1 MSSLTRR
8 HFFQGATL
16 AASATRVWG
25 ANDAIGVGIVGLG
38 GRGISDHLRC
48 YLSIPE
54 VRMTGLCDVNQAARE
69 VAQSKVTAKG
79 QAKAAE
85 YNDMRKMFEDKN
97 VDVVSIATPNHWHA
111 LATIWAVRAGKD
123 VYCEKPA
130 SYNIYEGYRMI
141 EEARKAKR
149 MVQVGSQ
156 SRSTPH
162 KIRAMQMIKEGLLG
176 EVYMAKGL
184 CYKRRRSIGKTPPE
198 PVPAGIDWDLFL
210 GPAPMHEFT
219 KNRYK
224 YNWHWFWDT
233 GNGDI
238 GNQGIHE
245 MDICR
250 WALGDIGLPQT
261 VFSTGGKFLYDD
273 DQETP
278 NTQIATLS
286 YPGKQI
292 VFEVRG
298 LLTGPEGNQPLN
310 HYCVGNLI
318 YGSKGWMWI
327 DAGGYQVYKGDDADR
342 AGKTELV
349 TEVKGAGDC
358 TKEHMEN
365 LLKACRTRNYKDLNA
380 DIETGV
386 NSVFLVH
393 MANISYRTGRLLSWN
408 AAGHDFGSDAAANKL
423 MTRDYRAPYIV

>member
-1 MSSLTRR
+1 MSTVSRR

-16 AASATRVWG
+16 ALSATRVWG

-54 VRMTGLCDVNQAARE
+54 ARMTGLCDVNQAARE
-69 VAQSKVTAKG
+69 VAQAKVVAKG

-111 LATIWAVRAGKD
+111 LSTIWAVQAGKD

-130 SYNIYEGYRMI
+130 SHNIYEGFRMI

-156 SRSTPH
+156 SRSTGH
-162 KIRAMQMIKEGLLG
+162 KIRAMQMIKDGLLG

-184 CYKRRRSIGKTPPE
+184 CYKRRRSIGKTPAE
-198 PVPAGIDWDLFL
+198 PVPAGVDWDRFL
-210 GPAPMHEFT
+210 GPAPYHEFT
-219 KNRYK
+219 KNRFK

-250 WALGDIGLPQT
+250 WALGDIGLPQS
-261 VFSTGGKFLYDD
+261 VVSTGGKFLYDD

-278 NTQIATLS
+278 NTQVASLS

-292 VFEVRG
+292 NFEVRG
-298 LLTGPEGNQPLN
+298 LLTGPEANRPLN
-310 HYCVGNLI
+310 TYSVGNLI
-318 YGSKGWMWI
+318 FGSKGWMWI
-327 DAGGYQVYKGDDADR
+327 DAEGFQVYEGDDADR
-342 AGKTELV
+342 KGDTKQIMN
-349 TEVKGAGDC
+349 VKGDPDA
-358 TKEHMEN
+358 TKAHMEN
-365 LLKACRTRNYKDLNA
+365 LFKACRSRNYKELHA
-380 DIETGV
+380 DIEAGV
-386 NSVFLVH
+386 TSVMLVH
-393 MANISYRTGRLLSWN
+393 MANISYRTGHTVAWD
-408 AAGHDFGSDAAANKL
+408 AAKRNFGADAAANKL
-423 MTRDYRAPYIV
+423 ITRDYRKPYVV